1 MNIQGPSEEQIR
13 ARAYELYLARKG
25 APGNPVDD
33 WLQAE
38 FELTHLP
45 LHVDHLKAFKPRR
58 GARRAVQPAGV

>member
-1 MNIQGPSEEQIR
+1 MNISGPSEDQIR

-25 APGNPVDD
+25 KPGNPADD

-45 LHVDHLKAFKPRR
+45 LRVARLKAIKPRR
-58 GARRAVQPAGV
+58 NTRRQPAAVNA